1 MLIIRNCNLINMAG
15 IYEEKKDLVVEDG
28 KILDIC
34 DNAVSKYN
42 VGHVS
47 IDACGN
53 YVTPGFV
60 EPHCQLGVKEQ
71 VFRFEGDDAD
81 ESTDPILPQLRAL
94 DAINPADEGFRMA
107 LAGGVTTAVTCPGNA
122 NLIGGTCAAIKT
134 AGHTVSELTMVPEL
148 AFHMCLT
155 DGVRNTYSGKRAP
168 KTRLASAAL
177 IREALIKAKNY
188 HTLWKLAEED
198 PARKPP
204 KFDMKLH
211 SLMRV
216 FDGMPVKFTVKRSHD
231 ITTAIRIAEE
241 FGLNYTLEDCT
252 EAWLIPDILKQHN
265 AKCVVGPSYGA
276 KSNENRYR
284 DPIIGSVLEEHG
296 ITFAASTGHPGMNIE
311 LTAIHLTLMHKK
323 GLAAIA
329 ALEAATINAA
339 RFCGLDHRVGSLEPG
354 KDADIVIWDGHPLDY
369 YSSASTV
376 LIEGKVVYQNKH

>member
-15 IYEEKKDLVVEDG
+15 IYEEKKDLVVENG

-47 IDACGN
+47 IDACGH

-60 EPHCQLGVKEQ
+60 EPHCQLGVREQ
-71 VFRFEGDDAD
+71 VFRFEGDDSD

-94 DAINPADEGFRMA
+94 DAINPADEGFQMA
-107 LAGGVTTAVTCPGNA
+107 LAGGVTTAVTCPGDA

-134 AGHTVSELTMVPEL
+134 SGKTVSEMTMVPEL

-155 DGVRNTYSGKRAP
+155 DDVRTTSSSKRAP

-177 IREALIKAKNY
+177 IREALMKAKNY
-188 HTLWKLAEED
+188 HTLWKLSEVD
-198 PARKPP
+198 PSRKPP

-216 FDGMPVKFTVKRSHD
+216 FDGMPVKITAKRSHD
-231 ITTAIRIAEE
+231 MTTAIRIAEE
-241 FGLNYTLEDCT
+241 FELNYILEDCT
-252 EAWLIPDILKQHN
+252 ESWLIPDILKKHQVN
-265 AKCVVGPSYGA
+265 CVVGPSYGQ
-276 KSNENRYR
+276 KSNESRYR
-284 DPIIGSVLEEHG
+284 DPIVGSVLEEHG
-296 ITFAASTGHPGMNIE
+296 ITFASSTAHPRMNIE
-311 LTAIHLTLMHKK
+311 LAAIHLTLMYKK
-323 GLAAIA
+323 GLTAMA
-329 ALEAATINAA
+329 ALESATINAA
-339 RFCGLDHRVGSLEPG
+339 RFCGLDQRVGSLEPG
-354 KDADIVIWDGHPLDY
+354 KDADIVIWDGYPLDY

-376 LIEGKVVYQNKH
+376 LIEGKVVYQK